1 MADALHAH
9 QQRCRDLAATQ
20 VVDEQCADVH
30 RTPMAN
36 LVRLLAMVLSVLS
49 MEDGRGQALVVFLA
63 ALIYL
68 ATR

>member
-1 MADALHAH
+1 
-9 QQRCRDLAATQ
+9 
-20 VVDEQCADVH
+20 
-30 RTPMAN
+30 MAN